1 MNILLTIRY
10 NGTNFSGWQ
19 AQSGKKTIQGDIEE
33 ALKNLFNEEISI
45 RGASRTDAGV
55 HAMCQ
60 LALFKYDCKIPLEK
74 LPFAINSFLKR
85 DIVIINA
92 KEVSNEFH
100 PQYSV
105 YKKTYEYKIYNDIF
119 NNPMLKEYTE
129 FVSTPLNI
137 EKMKQAC
144 QYFIGEYDFKAFCA
158 SGAMSKT
165 TIREIYNL
173 SVEKNKDNVITIT
186 ITGNGFLYNMVRI
199 IAGTLIEIGCLKY
212 EPEYVKEIIN
222 SKDRKKAGR
231 TASAKG
237 LTLKKIYYNI

>member
-10 NGTNFSGWQ
+10 DGTNFSGWQ
-19 AQSGKKTIQGDIEE
+19 IQSGKRTVQGDIEK

-60 LALFKYDCKIPLEK
+60 IALFKYDCKIPLEK
-74 LPFAINSFLKR
+74 LPFAINSFLNR

-92 KEVSNEFH
+92 KEVSEEFH

-105 YKKTYEYKIYNDIF
+105 YKKMYHYKIYNDSF
-119 NNPMLKEYTE
+119 NNPINREYTE
-129 FVSTPLNI
+129 FVHTPLNI
-137 EKMKQAC
+137 EKMQEAC

-165 TIREIYNL
+165 TVREIYNL
-173 SVEKNKDNVITIT
+173 SVEKNDENIITIKV
-186 ITGNGFLYNMVRI
+186 TGNGFLYNMVRI
-199 IAGTLIEIGCLKY
+199 IAGTLIEIGLLKY
-212 EPEYVKEIIN
+212 EPSYVKEIIN
-222 SKDRKKAGR
+222 SKNRKNAGR
-231 TASAKG
+231 TANAKG
-237 LTLKKIYYNI
+237 LTLAKIYYNN